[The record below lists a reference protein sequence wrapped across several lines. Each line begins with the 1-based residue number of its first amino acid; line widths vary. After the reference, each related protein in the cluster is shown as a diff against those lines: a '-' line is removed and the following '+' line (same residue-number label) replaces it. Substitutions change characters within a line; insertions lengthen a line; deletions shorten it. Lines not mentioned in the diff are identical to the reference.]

1 MKKNNWTGSDKQLSL
16 LKPTIEINENPYY
29 QQNPYYQKWKKGRP
43 TKAMLEQRRLWQKWE
58 IENNDLFK
66 LIAKIKGL
74 QPNWKHEEKS
84 FLENN

>member
-1 MKKNNWTGSDKQLSL
+1 
-16 LKPTIEINENPYY
+16 
-29 QQNPYYQKWKKGRP
+29 
-43 TKAMLEQRRLWQKWE
+43 MLEQRRLWQKWE